1 MLAQQKEALAQI
13 NLMQQVIQGN
23 TKLLFSGRK
32 TIAIGIILCLVPIFE
47 LGFSHL
53 PDSLNPWLQV
63 IIRVIFYYLISLLA
77 VKLAKRKQTAE
88 HRLPPILQKPF
99 ELHSTILK
107 TIALLDIA
115 LALGRYADLIL
126 PLNLI
131 LIGLVYNLFARF
143 TIKLLSYVSWSYI
156 LLGVVAIGLNNYL
169 GSNAWIAE
177 LYYLGI
183 TYIVMGIILER
194 HNHV

>member
-13 NLMQQVIQGN
+13 NLMQQIIQGN

-32 TIAIGIILCLVPIFE
+32 TIAIGIILCLVPVFE
-47 LGFSHL
+47 LAFNHL

-77 VKLAKRKQTAE
+77 VKLATRKQTIE
-88 HRLPPILQKPF
+88 HQLPPTLQKTF

-107 TIALLDIA
+107 TVALLDIA
-115 LALGRYADLIL
+115 LALGGYADLIL

-131 LIGLVYNLFARF
+131 LIGLLYNLFARF

-156 LLGVVAIGLNNYL
+156 LLGVVAIALNNYI

-183 TYIVMGIILER
+183 TYIIMGVVLER